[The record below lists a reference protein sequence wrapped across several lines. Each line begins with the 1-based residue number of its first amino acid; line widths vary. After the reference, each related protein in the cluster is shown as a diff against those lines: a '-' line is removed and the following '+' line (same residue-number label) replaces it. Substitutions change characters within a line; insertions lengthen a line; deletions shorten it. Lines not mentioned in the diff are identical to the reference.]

1 MAHHRPAER
10 REELSPQ
17 ERAQTRERSI
27 ALLRQ
32 MLRPHRGALALSIIS
47 VLLVSGSSA
56 VAPLLIARVLDSSI
70 EPLKQGDASVLLTL
84 LAFFVAA
91 TAVTA
96 IFSWV
101 NVAYTVR
108 VSLGVVVYLR
118 KRVFRHA
125 QSLSVSFHERYT
137 SGKVIS
143 RLTSDIDTVRSFLDS
158 GISQLAITLLSMVIS
173 AVAIF
178 VLDWRIGLL
187 MLAMGVPIYFLTRW
201 FQKAAVPVF
210 RTMRTE
216 SAHLTSRFVETFT
229 GIRAVKA
236 FGAEARMRTEYAQAS
251 ERYRLA
257 VMDSIKIFGVYS
269 PVLMLLGNVFI
280 AGALVLGGYAVL
292 GGTMQIGTLLALVI
306 YANRVFEPV
315 MQLSEFYNMFQSAM
329 SALEK
334 LSSFLAEEPEVAEP
348 EHPHERAVES
358 AVKSATEP
366 AAESAPGS
374 SAAGASEGVS
384 GTVRGALVEL
394 DSAVFG
400 YTSDRHALKETS
412 LRIEPGTTVAL
423 VGATGA
429 GKSTIAKLVARFYDV
444 SSGQVRI
451 DGVDVRQLA
460 DVQLRREVLMLT
472 QEVFL
477 FSASILENIRMGNP
491 QASDEQVKAAAKAVG
506 ADAFIERLRDG
517 YESQLGRGGIT
528 LSAGQR
534 QLVSFARVFLANPR
548 VLILDEATASLDIPS
563 ERAVQ
568 AALRT
573 VLAGRTALVIAH
585 RLSTVLGA
593 DRVLVIHE
601 GSVVED
607 GSPQQLIASGGRFAA
622 MYASWDEL
630 NQVQEAEA

>member
-1 MAHHRPAER
+1 MAHHRPAEP
-10 REELSPQ
+10 REQMSPQ
-17 ERAQTRERSI
+17 ERAETRERSM

-56 VAPLLIARVLDSSI
+56 IAPILIARVLDSSI
-70 EPLKQGDASVLLTL
+70 EPLKQGDVSPLLTL
-84 LAFFVAA
+84 LTFFVVA

-125 QSLSVSFHERYT
+125 QLLSVSFHERYT

-178 VLDWRIGLL
+178 LLDWRIGLF
-187 MLAMGVPIYFLTRW
+187 MLVMGVPIYFLTRW
-201 FQKAAVPVF
+201 FQKTAVPVF
-210 RTMRTE
+210 RMMRTE

-236 FGAEARMRTEYAQAS
+236 FGAEAQMRSEYAEAS

-348 EHPHERAVES
+348 EHPYERAVES
-358 AVKSATEP
+358 A
-366 AAESAPGS
+366 AESASKS
-374 SAAGASEGVS
+374 SAAEGASGKVQ
-384 GTVRGALVEL
+384 GALVEL

-400 YTSDRHALKETS
+400 YTSDRHALKETT

-444 SSGQVRI
+444 SAGQVRI

-460 DVQLRREVLMLT
+460 DAQLRREVLMLT

-491 QASDEQVKAAAKAVG
+491 QATDEQVKAAAKAVG

-517 YESQLGRGGIT
+517 YESRLGRGGIT

-630 NQVQEAEA
+630 NQVQEADA

>member
-1 MAHHRPAER
+1 MAHHGPAQR

-17 ERAQTRERSI
+17 ERAETRERSM

-32 MLRPHRGALALSIIS
+32 MLRPHRGPLALSIIS

-56 VAPLLIARVLDSSI
+56 VVPILIARVLDSSI
-70 EPLKQGDASVLLTL
+70 EPLKQGDASPLLTL

-178 VLDWRIGLL
+178 LLDWRIGLF
-187 MLAMGVPIYFLTRW
+187 MLVMGVPIYFLTRW
-201 FQKAAVPVF
+201 FQKTAVPVF

-236 FGAEARMRTEYAQAS
+236 FGAEAQMRTEYAQAS

-257 VMDSIKIFGVYS
+257 VMDSIKIFGIYS

-334 LSSFLAEEPEVAEP
+334 LSSFLAEEAEVAEP
-348 EHPHERAVES
+348 EHPHERAVE
-358 AVKSATEP
+358 P
-366 AAESAPGS
+366 AAESVAES
-374 SAAGASEGVS
+374 VAESAAGVSAGVT

-400 YTSDRHALKETS
+400 YTSDRHALKETT

-517 YESQLGRGGIT
+517 YESRLGRGGIT

-568 AALRT
+568 AALQT

>member
-1 MAHHRPAER
+1 MAHHRPAEP
-10 REELSPQ
+10 REQMSPQ
-17 ERAQTRERSI
+17 ERAETRERSM

-56 VAPLLIARVLDSSI
+56 VAPILIARVLDSSI
-70 EPLKQGDASVLLTL
+70 EPLRQGDVSPLLTL
-84 LAFFVAA
+84 LTFFVAA

-178 VLDWRIGLL
+178 LLDWRIGLF
-187 MLAMGVPIYFLTRW
+187 MLVMGVPIYFLTRW
-201 FQKAAVPVF
+201 FQKTAVPVF

-236 FGAEARMRTEYAQAS
+236 FGAEAQMRYEYAQAS

-358 AVKSATEP
+358 A
-366 AAESAPGS
+366 AESASKS
-374 SAAGASEGVS
+374 SAAEGASGKVQ
-384 GTVRGALVEL
+384 GALVEL

-400 YTSDRHALKETS
+400 YTSDRHALKETT

-423 VGATGA
+423 AGATGA

-444 SSGQVRI
+444 SAGQVRI

-491 QASDEQVKAAAKAVG
+491 QATDEQVKAAAKAVG

-630 NQVQEAEA
+630 NQVHEAEA

>member
-1 MAHHRPAER
+1 MAHHGPAER

-17 ERAQTRERSI
+17 ERAETRERSM

-56 VAPLLIARVLDSSI
+56 VAPILIARVLDSSI

-178 VLDWRIGLL
+178 LLDWRIGLF
-187 MLAMGVPIYFLTRW
+187 MLVMGVPIYFLTRW
-201 FQKAAVPVF
+201 FQKTAVPVF

-236 FGAEARMRTEYAQAS
+236 FGAEAQMRSEYAQAS

-257 VMDSIKIFGVYS
+257 VMDSIKIFGIYS

-358 AVKSATEP
+358 V
-366 AAESAPGS
+366 AESATGVTE
-374 SAAGASEGVS
+374 GAS
-384 GTVRGALVEL
+384 GTVQGALVEL

-444 SSGQVRI
+444 SAGQVRI

-460 DVQLRREVLMLT
+460 DAQLRREVLMLT

-573 VLAGRTALVIAH
+573 ILAGRTALVIAH

-601 GSVVED
+601 GSVMED

-630 NQVQEAEA
+630 NQVQEADA

>member
-1 MAHHRPAER
+1 MAHHRPAEP
-10 REELSPQ
+10 REQMSPQ
-17 ERAQTRERSI
+17 ERAETRERSM

-32 MLRPHRGALALSIIS
+32 MLHPHRGALALSIIS

-56 VAPLLIARVLDSSI
+56 VAPILIARVLDSSI
-70 EPLKQGDASVLLTL
+70 EPLKQGVVSPLLTL

-178 VLDWRIGLL
+178 LLDWRIGLF
-187 MLAMGVPIYFLTRW
+187 MLVMGVPIYFLTRW

-236 FGAEARMRTEYAQAS
+236 FGAEAQMRYEYAQAS

-257 VMDSIKIFGVYS
+257 VMDSVKIFGVYS

-348 EHPHERAVES
+348 EHPHERAIES
-358 AVKSATEP
+358 AT
-366 AAESAPGS
+366 AE
-374 SAAGASEGVS
+374 GAS
-384 GTVRGALVEL
+384 GTVQGALVEL
-394 DSAVFG
+394 DNAVFG
-400 YTSDRHALKETS
+400 YTSERHALQKTS

-444 SSGQVRI
+444 SAGQVRI
-451 DGVDVRQLA
+451 DGVDVRDLTDA
-460 DVQLRREVLMLT
+460 QLRHEVLMLT

-477 FSASILENIRMGNP
+477 FSTSILENIRMGNP

-517 YESQLGRGGIT
+517 YDSLLGRGGIS

-534 QLVSFARVFLANPR
+534 QLVSFARVFLADPR
-548 VLILDEATASLDIPS
+548 LLILDEATASLDIPS

-568 AALRT
+568 KALHTLLR
-573 VLAGRTALVIAH
+573 GRTALVIAH
-585 RLSTVLGA
+585 RLSTVLSA
-593 DRVLVIHE
+593 DRVLVIRD

-607 GSPQQLIASGGRFAA
+607 GSPQQLIAAGGRFAA

-630 NQVQEAEA
+630 NRAPEEGE

>member
-1 MAHHRPAER
+1 MAHHRPAEP
-10 REELSPQ
+10 REQMSPQ
-17 ERAQTRERSI
+17 ERAETRERSM

-56 VAPLLIARVLDSSI
+56 IAPILIARVLDSSI
-70 EPLKQGDASVLLTL
+70 EPLKQGDVSPLLTL

-178 VLDWRIGLL
+178 LLDWRIGLF
-187 MLAMGVPIYFLTRW
+187 MLVMGVPIYFLTRW

-236 FGAEARMRTEYAQAS
+236 FGAEAQMRYEYAQAS

-257 VMDSIKIFGVYS
+257 VMDSVKIFGVYS

-348 EHPHERAVES
+348 EHPHERAIES
-358 AVKSATEP
+358 AT
-366 AAESAPGS
+366 AE
-374 SAAGASEGVS
+374 GAS
-384 GTVRGALVEL
+384 GTVQGALVEL

-400 YTSDRHALKETS
+400 YTSDRHALKETT

-444 SSGQVRI
+444 SAGQVRI

-477 FSASILENIRMGNP
+477 LSASILENIRMGNP

-506 ADAFIERLRDG
+506 ADAFIERLREG
-517 YESQLGRGGIT
+517 YESRLGRGGIT

-607 GSPQQLIASGGRFAA
+607 GSPQQLIAAGGRFAA

-630 NQVQEAEA
+630 NRAPEEGE

>member
-1 MAHHRPAER
+1 MAHHRPAEP
-10 REELSPQ
+10 REQMSPQ
-17 ERAQTRERSI
+17 ERAETRERSM

-56 VAPLLIARVLDSSI
+56 VAPILIARVLDSSI
-70 EPLKQGDASVLLTL
+70 EPLRQGDASPLLTL
-84 LAFFVAA
+84 LVFFVVA

-178 VLDWRIGLL
+178 LLDWRIGLF
-187 MLAMGVPIYFLTRW
+187 MLVMGVPIYFLTRW

-236 FGAEARMRTEYAQAS
+236 FGAEAQMRSEYAQAS

-257 VMDSIKIFGVYS
+257 VMDSIKIFGIYS

-358 AVKSATEP
+358 ATGT
-366 AAESAPGS
+366 AE
-374 SAAGASEGVS
+374 GAS
-384 GTVRGALVEL
+384 GTIHGALVEL

-400 YTSDRHALKETS
+400 YTSDRHALKETT

-444 SSGQVRI
+444 SAGQVRI

-460 DVQLRREVLMLT
+460 DGQLRREVLMLT

-506 ADAFIERLRDG
+506 ADAFIERLREG

>member
-1 MAHHRPAER
+1 MAHHRPAEP
-10 REELSPQ
+10 REQMSPQ
-17 ERAQTRERSI
+17 ERAETRERSM

-56 VAPLLIARVLDSSI
+56 IAPILIARVLDSSI
-70 EPLKQGDASVLLTL
+70 EPLKQGDVSPLLTL

-178 VLDWRIGLL
+178 LLDWRIGLF
-187 MLAMGVPIYFLTRW
+187 MLVMGVPIYFLTRW

-236 FGAEARMRTEYAQAS
+236 FGAEAQMRSEYAEAS

-348 EHPHERAVES
+348 EHPYERAVES
-358 AVKSATEP
+358 A
-366 AAESAPGS
+366 AESASKS
-374 SAAGASEGVS
+374 SAAEGASGKVQ
-384 GTVRGALVEL
+384 GALVEL

-400 YTSDRHALKETS
+400 YTSDRHALKETT

-444 SSGQVRI
+444 SAGQVRI

-460 DVQLRREVLMLT
+460 DAQLRREVLMLT

-491 QASDEQVKAAAKAVG
+491 QATDEQVKAAAKAVG

-630 NQVQEAEA
+630 NQVQEADA

>member
-1 MAHHRPAER
+1 MAHHGPAER

-17 ERAQTRERSI
+17 ERAETRERSM

-32 MLRPHRGALALSIIS
+32 ILRPHRGALALSIIS

-56 VAPLLIARVLDSSI
+56 IAPILIARVLDSSI
-70 EPLKQGDASVLLTL
+70 EPLKQGDASPLLTL
-84 LAFFVAA
+84 LAFFVVA

-178 VLDWRIGLL
+178 LLDWRIGLL

-257 VMDSIKIFGVYS
+257 VMDSIKIFGVYA
-269 PVLMLLGNVFI
+269 PTLTLLGNLFI

-348 EHPHERAVES
+348 EHPYERAVEP
-358 AVKSATEP
+358 APEP
-366 AAESAPGS
+366 AAESATG
-374 SAAGASEGVS
+374 GVT

-394 DSAVFG
+394 DSAIFG

-429 GKSTIAKLVARFYDV
+429 GKSTITKLVARFYDV
-444 SSGQVRI
+444 SAGQVRI

>member
-1 MAHHRPAER
+1 MAHHRPAEP
-10 REELSPQ
+10 REQMSPQ
-17 ERAQTRERSI
+17 ERAETRERSM

-56 VAPLLIARVLDSSI
+56 VAPILIARVLDSSI
-70 EPLKQGDASVLLTL
+70 EPLKQGDVSPLLTL
-84 LAFFVAA
+84 LTFFVVA

-125 QSLSVSFHERYT
+125 QLLSVSFHERYT

-178 VLDWRIGLL
+178 LLDWRIGLF
-187 MLAMGVPIYFLTRW
+187 MLVMGVPIYFLTRW

-236 FGAEARMRTEYAQAS
+236 FGAEAQMRYEYAQAS

-358 AVKSATEP
+358 AT
-366 AAESAPGS
+366 GT
-374 SAAGASEGVS
+374 AAGASGKVQ
-384 GTVRGALVEL
+384 GALVEL

-400 YTSDRHALKETS
+400 YTSDRHALKETT

-444 SSGQVRI
+444 SAGQVRI

-460 DVQLRREVLMLT
+460 DAQLRREVLMLT

-491 QASDEQVKAAAKAVG
+491 QATDEQVKAAAKAVG

-593 DRVLVIHE
+593 DCVLVIHE

>member
-1 MAHHRPAER
+1 MAHHRPAEP
-10 REELSPQ
+10 REQMSPQ
-17 ERAQTRERSI
+17 ERAETRERSM

-56 VAPLLIARVLDSSI
+56 IAPILIARVLDSSI

-84 LAFFVAA
+84 LVFFVAA

-178 VLDWRIGLL
+178 LLDWRIGLF
-187 MLAMGVPIYFLTRW
+187 MLVMGVPIYFLTRW
-201 FQKAAVPVF
+201 FQKTAVPVF
-210 RTMRTE
+210 RMMRTE

-236 FGAEARMRTEYAQAS
+236 FGAEAQMRSEYAQAS

-269 PVLMLLGNVFI
+269 PMLMLLGNVFI

-348 EHPHERAVES
+348 DHPYERTV
-358 AVKSATEP
+358 EP
-366 AAESAPGS
+366 AAGTAE
-374 SAAGASEGVS
+374 GASGKVQ
-384 GTVRGALVEL
+384 GALVEL

-400 YTSDRHALKETS
+400 YTSDRHALKETT

-444 SSGQVRI
+444 SAGQVRI

-491 QASDEQVKAAAKAVG
+491 QASDEQVKTAAKAVG
-506 ADAFIERLRDG
+506 ADGFIERLRDG

-630 NQVQEAEA
+630 NQVQETEA

>member
-17 ERAQTRERSI
+17 ERAETRERSM

-56 VAPLLIARVLDSSI
+56 IAPVLIARVLDSSV
-70 EPLKQGDASVLLTL
+70 EPLKQGDASPLLTL

-178 VLDWRIGLL
+178 LLDWRIGLL

-236 FGAEARMRTEYAQAS
+236 FGAEARMRTEYAQAA

-257 VMDSIKIFGVYS
+257 VMDSIKIFGVYA
-269 PVLMLLGNVFI
+269 PTLTLLGNLFI

-348 EHPHERAVES
+348 EHPHERAVEPVAES
-358 AVKSATEP
+358 
-366 AAESAPGS
+366 AAESTTGS
-374 SAAGASEGVS
+374 VS

-394 DSAVFG
+394 DSAIFG

-444 SSGQVRI
+444 SAGQVRI

>member
-1 MAHHRPAER
+1 MAHHRPAEP
-10 REELSPQ
+10 REQMSPQ
-17 ERAQTRERSI
+17 ERAETRERSM

-56 VAPLLIARVLDSSI
+56 IAPILIARVLDSSI
-70 EPLKQGDASVLLTL
+70 EPLKQGDVSPLLTL

-178 VLDWRIGLL
+178 LLDWRIGLF
-187 MLAMGVPIYFLTRW
+187 MLVMGVPIYFLTRW
-201 FQKAAVPVF
+201 FQKTAVPVF

-236 FGAEARMRTEYAQAS
+236 FGAEAQMRTEYAQAS

-257 VMDSIKIFGVYS
+257 VMDSIKIFGVYA
-269 PVLMLLGNVFI
+269 PTLTLLGNVFI

-358 AVKSATEP
+358 AT
-366 AAESAPGS
+366 AE
-374 SAAGASEGVS
+374 GAS
-384 GTVRGALVEL
+384 GTIHGALVEL

-444 SSGQVRI
+444 SAGQVRI

-460 DVQLRREVLMLT
+460 DAQLRREVLMLT

>member
-1 MAHHRPAER
+1 MAHHRPAEP
-10 REELSPQ
+10 REQMSPQ
-17 ERAQTRERSI
+17 ERAETRERSM

-56 VAPLLIARVLDSSI
+56 IAPILIARVLDSSI
-70 EPLKQGDASVLLTL
+70 EPLKQGDASPLLTL
-84 LAFFVAA
+84 LVFFVAA

-178 VLDWRIGLL
+178 LLDWRIGLL

-210 RTMRTE
+210 RAMRTE

-257 VMDSIKIFGVYS
+257 VMDSIKIFGVYA
-269 PVLMLLGNVFI
+269 PTLTLLGNLFI

-334 LSSFLAEEPEVAEP
+334 LSAFLAEEPEVAEP
-348 EHPHERAVES
+348 EHPYERAVEPAS
-358 AVKSATEP
+358 EP
-366 AAESAPGS
+366 AAESTTG
-374 SAAGASEGVS
+374 GVT

-444 SSGQVRI
+444 SAGQVRI
-451 DGVDVRQLA
+451 DGVDIRQLA

>member
-1 MAHHRPAER
+1 MAHHRPAEP
-10 REELSPQ
+10 REQMSPQ
-17 ERAQTRERSI
+17 ERAETRERSM

-56 VAPLLIARVLDSSI
+56 VAPILIARVLDSSI
-70 EPLKQGDASVLLTL
+70 EPLRQGDASPLLTL
-84 LAFFVAA
+84 LVFFVVA

-178 VLDWRIGLL
+178 LLDWRIGLF
-187 MLAMGVPIYFLTRW
+187 MLVMGVPIYFLTRW

-236 FGAEARMRTEYAQAS
+236 FGAEAQMRSEYAQAS

-269 PVLMLLGNVFI
+269 PMLMLLGNVFI

-348 EHPHERAVES
+348 DHPYERTV
-358 AVKSATEP
+358 EP
-366 AAESAPGS
+366 AAGTAE
-374 SAAGASEGVS
+374 GASGKVQ
-384 GTVRGALVEL
+384 GALVEL

-400 YTSDRHALKETS
+400 YTSDRHALKETT

-444 SSGQVRI
+444 SAGQVRI

-491 QASDEQVKAAAKAVG
+491 QATDEQVKTAAKAVG
-506 ADAFIERLRDG
+506 ADAFIERLCEG

>member
-1 MAHHRPAER
+1 MAHHRPAEP
-10 REELSPQ
+10 REQMSPQ
-17 ERAQTRERSI
+17 ERAETRERSM

-56 VAPLLIARVLDSSI
+56 VAPILIARVLDSSI
-70 EPLKQGDASVLLTL
+70 EPLKQGDVSPLLTL
-84 LAFFVAA
+84 LTFFVVA

-125 QSLSVSFHERYT
+125 QLLSVSFHERYT

-178 VLDWRIGLL
+178 LLDWRIGLF
-187 MLAMGVPIYFLTRW
+187 MLVMGVPIYFLTRW
-201 FQKAAVPVF
+201 FQKTAVPVF
-210 RTMRTE
+210 RMMRTE

-236 FGAEARMRTEYAQAS
+236 FGAEAQMRSEYAQAS

-269 PVLMLLGNVFI
+269 PMLMLLGNVFI

-348 EHPHERAVES
+348 DHPYERTV
-358 AVKSATEP
+358 EP
-366 AAESAPGS
+366 AAGTAE
-374 SAAGASEGVS
+374 GASGKVQ
-384 GTVRGALVEL
+384 GALVEL

-400 YTSDRHALKETS
+400 YTSDRHALKETT

-444 SSGQVRI
+444 SAGQVRI

-491 QASDEQVKAAAKAVG
+491 QATDEQVKAAAKAVG

-630 NQVQEAEA
+630 NQVQETEA

>member
-1 MAHHRPAER
+1 MAHHRPAEP
-10 REELSPQ
+10 REQMSPQ
-17 ERAQTRERSI
+17 ERAETRERSM

-56 VAPLLIARVLDSSI
+56 VAPILIARVLDSSI
-70 EPLKQGDASVLLTL
+70 EPLRQGDVSPLLTL
-84 LAFFVAA
+84 LTFFVAA

-173 AVAIF
+173 EVAIF
-178 VLDWRIGLL
+178 LLDWRIGLF
-187 MLAMGVPIYFLTRW
+187 MLVLGVPIYFLTRW
-201 FQKAAVPVF
+201 FQKTAVPVF

-236 FGAEARMRTEYAQAS
+236 FGAEAQMRYEYAQAS

-358 AVKSATEP
+358 ATGT
-366 AAESAPGS
+366 AE
-374 SAAGASEGVS
+374 GAS
-384 GTVRGALVEL
+384 GTFHGALVEL

-400 YTSDRHALKETS
+400 YTSDRHALKETT

-444 SSGQVRI
+444 SAGQVRI

-460 DVQLRREVLMLT
+460 DGQLRREVLMLT

-506 ADAFIERLRDG
+506 ADAFIERLREG

-630 NQVQEAEA
+630 NQVHEAEA

>member
-1 MAHHRPAER
+1 MAHHRPAEP
-10 REELSPQ
+10 REQMSPQ
-17 ERAQTRERSI
+17 ERAETRERSM

-56 VAPLLIARVLDSSI
+56 IAPILIARVLDSSI
-70 EPLKQGDASVLLTL
+70 EPLKQGDVSPLLTL

-178 VLDWRIGLL
+178 LLDWRIGLF
-187 MLAMGVPIYFLTRW
+187 MLVMGVPIYFLTRW

-236 FGAEARMRTEYAQAS
+236 FGAEAQLRSEYAQAS

-358 AVKSATEP
+358 A
-366 AAESAPGS
+366 AESASKS
-374 SAAGASEGVS
+374 SAAEGAS
-384 GTVRGALVEL
+384 GTVQGALVEL

-460 DVQLRREVLMLT
+460 DAQLRREVLMLT

-506 ADAFIERLRDG
+506 ADTFIERLRDG

>member
-1 MAHHRPAER
+1 MAHHRPAEP
-10 REELSPQ
+10 REQMSPQ
-17 ERAQTRERSI
+17 ERAETRERSM

-56 VAPLLIARVLDSSI
+56 VAPILIARVLDSSI
-70 EPLKQGDASVLLTL
+70 EPLRQGNVSPLLTL
-84 LAFFVAA
+84 LTFFVAA

-178 VLDWRIGLL
+178 LLDWRIGLF
-187 MLAMGVPIYFLTRW
+187 MLVLGVPIYFLTRW
-201 FQKAAVPVF
+201 FQKTAVPVF

-236 FGAEARMRTEYAQAS
+236 FSAEAQMRYEYAQAS

-348 EHPHERAVES
+348 EHPYERAVES
-358 AVKSATEP
+358 A
-366 AAESAPGS
+366 AESASKS
-374 SAAGASEGVS
+374 SAAEGASGKVQ
-384 GTVRGALVEL
+384 GALVEL

-400 YTSDRHALKETS
+400 YTSDRHALKETT

-444 SSGQVRI
+444 SAGQVRI

-460 DVQLRREVLMLT
+460 DAQLRREVLMLT

-630 NQVQEAEA
+630 NQVHEAEA

>member
-1 MAHHRPAER
+1 MAHHRPAEP
-10 REELSPQ
+10 REQMSPQ
-17 ERAQTRERSI
+17 ERAETRERSM

-56 VAPLLIARVLDSSI
+56 IAPILIARVLDSSI
-70 EPLKQGDASVLLTL
+70 EPLKQGDVSPLLTL

-178 VLDWRIGLL
+178 LLDWRIGLF
-187 MLAMGVPIYFLTRW
+187 MLVMGVPIYFLTRW
-201 FQKAAVPVF
+201 FQKTAVPVF
-210 RTMRTE
+210 RMMRTE

-236 FGAEARMRTEYAQAS
+236 FGAEAQMRSEYAQAS

-269 PVLMLLGNVFI
+269 PMLMLLGNVFI

-348 EHPHERAVES
+348 EHPYERAVEP
-358 AVKSATEP
+358 ATEP
-366 AAESAPGS
+366 AAESTTG
-374 SAAGASEGVS
+374 GVT

-444 SSGQVRI
+444 SAGQVRI

-506 ADAFIERLRDG
+506 ADAFIERLREG

-585 RLSTVLGA
+585 RLSTVLSA

-601 GSVVED
+601 GSVMED

>member
-1 MAHHRPAER
+1 MAHHGPAER

-17 ERAQTRERSI
+17 ERAETRERSM

-56 VAPLLIARVLDSSI
+56 IAPILIARVLDSSI
-70 EPLKQGDASVLLTL
+70 EPLKQGDASPLLTL

-178 VLDWRIGLL
+178 LLDWRIGLL
-187 MLAMGVPIYFLTRW
+187 MLTMGVPIYFLTRW

-257 VMDSIKIFGVYS
+257 VMDSIKIFGVYA
-269 PVLMLLGNVFI
+269 PTLTLLGNVFI

-348 EHPHERAVES
+348 EHPYERAVEP
-358 AVKSATEP
+358 ATES
-366 AAESAPGS
+366 AAESATG
-374 SAAGASEGVS
+374 GVS
-384 GTVRGALVEL
+384 GTVRGAPVEL
-394 DSAVFG
+394 DSAIFG

-444 SSGQVRI
+444 SAGQVRI

-607 GSPQQLIASGGRFAA
+607 GSPQQLIAYGGRFAA

>member
-1 MAHHRPAER
+1 MAHHRPAEP
-10 REELSPQ
+10 REQMSPQ

-47 VLLVSGSSA
+47 VLLVSGFSA
-56 VAPLLIARVLDSSI
+56 IAPILIARVLDSSI
-70 EPLKQGDASVLLTL
+70 EPLKQGDASALLTL

-178 VLDWRIGLL
+178 LLDWRIGLL

-257 VMDSIKIFGVYS
+257 VMDSIKIFGVYA
-269 PVLMLLGNVFI
+269 PTLTLLGNLFI

-348 EHPHERAVES
+348 EHPHERAVEP
-358 AVKSATEP
+358 ATESATE
-366 AAESAPGS
+366 SVT
-374 SAAGASEGVS
+374 GVS
-384 GTVRGALVEL
+384 GSVTGTVRGALVEL

-506 ADAFIERLRDG
+506 AHAFIECLRDG

>member
-1 MAHHRPAER
+1 MAHHRPAEP

-17 ERAQTRERSI
+17 ERAQTRERSM
-27 ALLRQ
+27 ALLHQ

-56 VAPLLIARVLDSSI
+56 IAPILIARVLDSSI
-70 EPLKQGDASVLLTL
+70 EPFKQGDASPLLTL
-84 LAFFVAA
+84 LVLFVVV

-158 GISQLAITLLSMVIS
+158 GISQLAITLLSMLIS

-178 VLDWRIGLL
+178 LLDWRIGLL
-187 MLAMGVPIYFLTRW
+187 MLVMGVPIYFLTRW
-201 FQKAAVPVF
+201 FQRTAVPVF
-210 RTMRTE
+210 RTMRSE

-236 FGAEARMRTEYAQAS
+236 FGAEAQMRVEYAQAS

-257 VMDSIKIFGVYS
+257 VMDSIKIFGIYS

-280 AGALVLGGYAVL
+280 AGALILGGYAVL

-348 EHPHERAVES
+348 QHPHERAVES
-358 AVKSATEP
+358 AADSSTAEGATDK
-366 AAESAPGS
+366 
-374 SAAGASEGVS
+374 
-384 GTVRGALVEL
+384 VRGALVEL

-400 YTSDRHALKETS
+400 YTLNRHALNETS

-451 DGVDVRQLA
+451 DGVDIRQLA

-477 FSASILENIRMGNP
+477 FSTSVLENIRMGNP

-517 YESQLGRGGIT
+517 YESRLGRGGIT

-568 AALRT
+568 AALHT

-622 MYASWDEL
+622 MYTSWDEL
-630 NQVQEAEA
+630 NQVQEADA

>member
-17 ERAQTRERSI
+17 ERAETRERSI

-56 VAPLLIARVLDSSI
+56 IAPILIARVLDSSI
-70 EPLKQGDASVLLTL
+70 EPLKQGDASPLLTL
-84 LAFFVAA
+84 LAFFVVA

-236 FGAEARMRTEYAQAS
+236 FGAEAQMRAEYAQAS

-257 VMDSIKIFGVYS
+257 VMDSIKIFGVYA
-269 PVLMLLGNVFI
+269 PTLTLLGNVFI

-348 EHPHERAVES
+348 EHPHERAVEP
-358 AVKSATEP
+358 ATES
-366 AAESAPGS
+366 AAESTTG
-374 SAAGASEGVS
+374 GVS

-444 SSGQVRI
+444 SAGQVRI

-460 DVQLRREVLMLT
+460 DVQLRHEVLMLT

-506 ADAFIERLRDG
+506 AHAFIERLRDG

-607 GSPQQLIASGGRFAA
+607 GSAQQLIASGGRFAA

>member
-1 MAHHRPAER
+1 MAHHRPAEP
-10 REELSPQ
+10 REQMSPQ
-17 ERAQTRERSI
+17 ERAETRERSM

-56 VAPLLIARVLDSSI
+56 VAPILIARVLDSSI
-70 EPLKQGDASVLLTL
+70 EPLKQGDVSPLLTL
-84 LAFFVAA
+84 LTFFVVA

-125 QSLSVSFHERYT
+125 QLLSVSFHERYT

-178 VLDWRIGLL
+178 LLDWRIGLF
-187 MLAMGVPIYFLTRW
+187 MLVMGVPIYFLTRW

-236 FGAEARMRTEYAQAS
+236 FGAEAQMRYEYAQAS

-358 AVKSATEP
+358 AT
-366 AAESAPGS
+366 GT
-374 SAAGASEGVS
+374 AAGASGKVQ
-384 GTVRGALVEL
+384 GALVEL

-400 YTSDRHALKETS
+400 YTSDRHALKETT

-444 SSGQVRI
+444 SAGQVRI

-460 DVQLRREVLMLT
+460 DAQLRREVLMLT

-491 QASDEQVKAAAKAVG
+491 QATDEQVKAAAKAVG

-630 NQVQEAEA
+630 NQVQETEA

>member
-1 MAHHRPAER
+1 MAHHRPAEP
-10 REELSPQ
+10 REQMSPQ
-17 ERAQTRERSI
+17 ERAETRERSM

-56 VAPLLIARVLDSSI
+56 VAPILIARVLDSSI
-70 EPLKQGDASVLLTL
+70 EPLRQGDASPLLTL
-84 LAFFVAA
+84 LVFFVVA

-178 VLDWRIGLL
+178 LLDWRIGLF
-187 MLAMGVPIYFLTRW
+187 MLVMGVPIYFLTRW

-236 FGAEARMRTEYAQAS
+236 FGAEAQMRSEYAQAS

-269 PVLMLLGNVFI
+269 PVLMFLGNVFI

-358 AVKSATEP
+358 V
-366 AAESAPGS
+366 AESATGVTE
-374 SAAGASEGVS
+374 GAS
-384 GTVRGALVEL
+384 GTVQGALVEL

-444 SSGQVRI
+444 SAGQVRI

-585 RLSTVLGA
+585 RLSTVLSA

>member
-17 ERAQTRERSI
+17 ERAETRERSM

-56 VAPLLIARVLDSSI
+56 IAPILIARVLDSSI
-70 EPLKQGDASVLLTL
+70 EPLKQGNVSPLLTL
-84 LAFFVAA
+84 LVFFVAA

-178 VLDWRIGLL
+178 FLDWRIGLL
-187 MLAMGVPIYFLTRW
+187 MLVMGVPIYFLTRW
-201 FQKAAVPVF
+201 FQRTAAPVF
-210 RTMRTE
+210 CTMRTE

-236 FGAEARMRTEYAQAS
+236 FGAEAQMRSEYAQAS

-257 VMDSIKIFGVYS
+257 VMDSIKIFGIYS

-334 LSSFLAEEPEVAEP
+334 LSSFLGEEPEVAEP
-348 EHPHERAVES
+348 EHPHERAVE
-358 AVKSATEP
+358 P
-366 AAESAPGS
+366 ASES
-374 SAAGASEGVS
+374 SAAEGAS
-384 GTVRGALVEL
+384 GTVQGALVEL

-400 YTSDRHALKETS
+400 YTSDRHALKETT
-412 LRIEPGTTVAL
+412 LRIEPGTTAAL

-444 SSGQVRI
+444 SAGQVRI

-460 DVQLRREVLMLT
+460 DAQLRREVLMLT

-506 ADAFIERLRDG
+506 ADAFIERLREG

>member
-17 ERAQTRERSI
+17 ERAETRERSM

-56 VAPLLIARVLDSSI
+56 IAPILIARVLDSSI
-70 EPLKQGDASVLLTL
+70 EPLKRGDASPLLTL

-178 VLDWRIGLL
+178 LLDWRIGLL

-236 FGAEARMRTEYAQAS
+236 FGAEARMRTEYAQAA

-257 VMDSIKIFGVYS
+257 VMDSIKIFGVYA
-269 PVLMLLGNVFI
+269 PTLTLLGNLFI

-348 EHPHERAVES
+348 EHPHERAVEP
-358 AVKSATEP
+358 ATESATE
-366 AAESAPGS
+366 SVT
-374 SAAGASEGVS
+374 GVS
-384 GTVRGALVEL
+384 GSVTGTVRGALVEL

-491 QASDEQVKAAAKAVG
+491 QATDEQVKAAAKAVG

-622 MYASWDEL
+622 MYASWDVL

>member
-1 MAHHRPAER
+1 MAHHRPAEP
-10 REELSPQ
+10 REQMTPQ
-17 ERAQTRERSI
+17 ERAETRERSM

-32 MLRPHRGALALSIIS
+32 MLRPHRGALALSIVS

-56 VAPLLIARVLDSSI
+56 IAPILIARVLDSSI

-84 LAFFVAA
+84 LVFFVAA

-178 VLDWRIGLL
+178 LLDWRIGLF
-187 MLAMGVPIYFLTRW
+187 MLVMGVPIYFLTRW
-201 FQKAAVPVF
+201 FQKTAVPVF

-236 FGAEARMRTEYAQAS
+236 FGAEAQMRVEYAQAS

-257 VMDSIKIFGVYS
+257 VMDSIKIFGIYS

-358 AVKSATEP
+358 TNGT
-366 AAESAPGS
+366 AE
-374 SAAGASEGVS
+374 GASSKVQ
-384 GTVRGALVEL
+384 GALVEL

-400 YTSDRHALKETS
+400 YTSDRHALKETT

-444 SSGQVRI
+444 SAGQVRI

-460 DVQLRREVLMLT
+460 DAQLRREVLMLT

-506 ADAFIERLRDG
+506 ADAFIERLREG

-593 DRVLVIHE
+593 NRVLVIHE

-630 NQVQEAEA
+630 NQVQETEA

>member
-10 REELSPQ
+10 REQMSPQ
-17 ERAQTRERSI
+17 ERAETRERSM

-56 VAPLLIARVLDSSI
+56 IAPILIARVLDSSI

-84 LAFFVAA
+84 LVFFVAA

-178 VLDWRIGLL
+178 LLNWRIGLF
-187 MLAMGVPIYFLTRW
+187 MLVMGVPIYFLTRW

-236 FGAEARMRTEYAQAS
+236 FGAEAQMRTEYAQAS

-358 AVKSATEP
+358 V
-366 AAESAPGS
+366 AESATGVTE
-374 SAAGASEGVS
+374 GAS
-384 GTVRGALVEL
+384 GTVQGALVEL

-444 SSGQVRI
+444 SAGQVRI

-585 RLSTVLGA
+585 RLSTVLSA

>member
-1 MAHHRPAER
+1 MAHHRPAEP
-10 REELSPQ
+10 REQMTPQ
-17 ERAQTRERSI
+17 ERAETRERSM

-56 VAPLLIARVLDSSI
+56 IAPILIARVLDSSI

-84 LAFFVAA
+84 LVFFVAA

-178 VLDWRIGLL
+178 LLDWRIGLF
-187 MLAMGVPIYFLTRW
+187 MLVMGVPIYFLTRW
-201 FQKAAVPVF
+201 FQKTAVPVF
-210 RTMRTE
+210 RMMRTE

-236 FGAEARMRTEYAQAS
+236 FGAEAQMRSEYAQAS

-269 PVLMLLGNVFI
+269 PMLMLLGNVFI

-348 EHPHERAVES
+348 DHPYERTV
-358 AVKSATEP
+358 EP
-366 AAESAPGS
+366 AAGTAE
-374 SAAGASEGVS
+374 GASGKVQ
-384 GTVRGALVEL
+384 GALVEL

-400 YTSDRHALKETS
+400 YTSDRHALKETT

-444 SSGQVRI
+444 SAGQVRI

-491 QASDEQVKAAAKAVG
+491 QASDEQVKTAAKAVG
-506 ADAFIERLRDG
+506 ADGFIERLRDG

-630 NQVQEAEA
+630 NQVQETEA

>member
-1 MAHHRPAER
+1 MAHHRPAEP

-17 ERAQTRERSI
+17 ERAQTRERSM
-27 ALLRQ
+27 ALLHQ

-56 VAPLLIARVLDSSI
+56 IAPILIARVLDSSI
-70 EPLKQGDASVLLTL
+70 EPLKQGDVSPLLTL

-178 VLDWRIGLL
+178 LLDWRIGLF
-187 MLAMGVPIYFLTRW
+187 MLVMGVPIYFLTRW

-236 FGAEARMRTEYAQAS
+236 FGAEAQMRYEYAQAS

-257 VMDSIKIFGVYS
+257 VMDSVKIFGVYS

-348 EHPHERAVES
+348 EHPHERAIES
-358 AVKSATEP
+358 AT
-366 AAESAPGS
+366 AE
-374 SAAGASEGVS
+374 GAS
-384 GTVRGALVEL
+384 GTVQGALVEL

-400 YTSDRHALKETS
+400 YTSDRHALKETT

-444 SSGQVRI
+444 SAGQVRI

>member
-17 ERAQTRERSI
+17 ERAETRERSM

-56 VAPLLIARVLDSSI
+56 IAPILIARVLDSSI
-70 EPLKQGDASVLLTL
+70 EPLKRGDASPLLTL

-178 VLDWRIGLL
+178 LLDWRIGLL

-236 FGAEARMRTEYAQAS
+236 FGAEARMRTEYAQAA

-257 VMDSIKIFGVYS
+257 VMDSIKIFGVYA
-269 PVLMLLGNVFI
+269 PTLTLLGNLFI

-348 EHPHERAVES
+348 EHPYERAVEP
-358 AVKSATEP
+358 ATESATET
-366 AAESAPGS
+366 AAESATG
-374 SAAGASEGVS
+374 GVS

-412 LRIEPGTTVAL
+412 LCIEPGTTVAL

-444 SSGQVRI
+444 SAGQVRI

-534 QLVSFARVFLANPR
+534 QLVSFARVFLANPQ

-607 GSPQQLIASGGRFAA
+607 DSPQQLIASGGRFAA

>member
-1 MAHHRPAER
+1 MAHHRPAEP
-10 REELSPQ
+10 REQMSPQ
-17 ERAQTRERSI
+17 ERAETRERSM

-56 VAPLLIARVLDSSI
+56 IAPILIARVLDSSV
-70 EPLKQGDASVLLTL
+70 EPLKQGDASPLLTL

-178 VLDWRIGLL
+178 LLDWRIGLL

-201 FQKAAVPVF
+201 FQKTAVPVF
-210 RTMRTE
+210 RAMRTE

-257 VMDSIKIFGVYS
+257 VMDSIKIFGVYA
-269 PVLMLLGNVFI
+269 PTLTLLGNLFI

-348 EHPHERAVES
+348 EHPHERAVEP
-358 AVKSATEP
+358 ATEP
-366 AAESAPGS
+366 AAESTTG
-374 SAAGASEGVS
+374 GVT

-444 SSGQVRI
+444 SAGQVRI
-451 DGVDVRQLA
+451 DGVDIRQLA

-491 QASDEQVKAAAKAVG
+491 QATDEQVKAAAKAVG
-506 ADAFIERLRDG
+506 ADAFIERLREG

-622 MYASWDEL
+622 MYASWDVL

>member
-1 MAHHRPAER
+1 MAHHRPAEP
-10 REELSPQ
+10 REQMSPQ
-17 ERAQTRERSI
+17 ERAETRERSM

-56 VAPLLIARVLDSSI
+56 VAPILIARVLDSSI
-70 EPLKQGDASVLLTL
+70 EPLRQGDVSPLLTL
-84 LAFFVAA
+84 LTFFVAA

-178 VLDWRIGLL
+178 LLDWRIGLF
-187 MLAMGVPIYFLTRW
+187 MLFMGVPIYFLTRW
-201 FQKAAVPVF
+201 FQKTAVPVF

-236 FGAEARMRTEYAQAS
+236 FGAEAQMRSEYAQAS

-358 AVKSATEP
+358 ATGT
-366 AAESAPGS
+366 AE
-374 SAAGASEGVS
+374 GAS
-384 GTVRGALVEL
+384 GTIHGALVEL

-400 YTSDRHALKETS
+400 YTSDRHALKETT

-506 ADAFIERLRDG
+506 ADAFIERLREG

>member
-1 MAHHRPAER
+1 MAHYRPVEP
-10 REELSPQ
+10 REQMSPQ
-17 ERAQTRERSI
+17 ERAETRERSM

-32 MLRPHRGALALSIIS
+32 MLRPHRGALVLSIIS
-47 VLLVSGSSA
+47 VLLVSGSAA
-56 VAPLLIARVLDSSI
+56 VVPILIARVLDSSI
-70 EPLKQGDASVLLTL
+70 EPLRQGDASPLLTL

-178 VLDWRIGLL
+178 LLDWRIGLF
-187 MLAMGVPIYFLTRW
+187 MLVMGVPIYFLTRW
-201 FQKAAVPVF
+201 FQKTAVPVF

-236 FGAEARMRTEYAQAS
+236 FGAEAQMRSEYAQAS

-257 VMDSIKIFGVYS
+257 VMDSIKIFGIYS

-348 EHPHERAVES
+348 QHPHERAVE
-358 AVKSATEP
+358 P
-366 AAESAPGS
+366 AAESVP
-374 SAAGASEGVS
+374 GVS
-384 GTVRGALVEL
+384 GGMSGTVHGALVEL

-444 SSGQVRI
+444 SAGQVRI

-460 DVQLRREVLMLT
+460 DVQLRHEVLMLT

-491 QASDEQVKAAAKAVG
+491 QACDEQVKAAAKAVG
-506 ADAFIERLRDG
+506 ADAFIKRLRNG

-607 GSPQQLIASGGRFAA
+607 GSPQHLIASGGRFAA
-622 MYASWDEL
+622 MHASWDEL
-630 NQVQEAEA
+630 NQVQETEA

>member
-1 MAHHRPAER
+1 MAHHRPAEP
-10 REELSPQ
+10 REQMSPQ
-17 ERAQTRERSI
+17 ERAETRERSM

-56 VAPLLIARVLDSSI
+56 VAPILIARVLDSSI
-70 EPLKQGDASVLLTL
+70 EPLKQGVVSPLLTL

-178 VLDWRIGLL
+178 LLDWRIGLF
-187 MLAMGVPIYFLTRW
+187 MLVMGVPIYFLTRW

-236 FGAEARMRTEYAQAS
+236 FGAEAQMRYEYAQAS

-257 VMDSIKIFGVYS
+257 VMDSVKIFGVYS

-348 EHPHERAVES
+348 EHPHERAIES
-358 AVKSATEP
+358 AT
-366 AAESAPGS
+366 AE
-374 SAAGASEGVS
+374 GAS
-384 GTVRGALVEL
+384 GTVQGALVEL

-400 YTSDRHALKETS
+400 YTSDRHALKETT

-444 SSGQVRI
+444 SAGQVRI

-506 ADAFIERLRDG
+506 ADTFIERLRDG

-607 GSPQQLIASGGRFAA
+607 GSPQQLIAAGGRFAA

-630 NQVQEAEA
+630 NRAPEEGE

>member
-1 MAHHRPAER
+1 MAHHRPAEP
-10 REELSPQ
+10 REQMSPQ
-17 ERAQTRERSI
+17 ERAETRERSM

-56 VAPLLIARVLDSSI
+56 IAPILIARVLDSSI
-70 EPLKQGDASVLLTL
+70 EPLKQGDVSPLLTL

-178 VLDWRIGLL
+178 LLDWRIGLL

-257 VMDSIKIFGVYS
+257 VMDSIKIFGVYA
-269 PVLMLLGNVFI
+269 PTLTLLGNVFI

-348 EHPHERAVES
+348 EHPHERAVE
-358 AVKSATEP
+358 P
-366 AAESAPGS
+366 AAESADE
-374 SAAGASEGVS
+374 SATGGVS

-491 QASDEQVKAAAKAVG
+491 QASDEQVKVAAKAVG

>member
-1 MAHHRPAER
+1 MAHHRPAEP
-10 REELSPQ
+10 REQMSPQ
-17 ERAQTRERSI
+17 ERAETRERSM

-56 VAPLLIARVLDSSI
+56 VAPILIARVLDSSI
-70 EPLKQGDASVLLTL
+70 EPLKQGDVSPLLTL
-84 LAFFVAA
+84 LTFFVVA

-125 QSLSVSFHERYT
+125 QLLSVSFHERYT

-178 VLDWRIGLL
+178 LLDWRIGLF
-187 MLAMGVPIYFLTRW
+187 MLVMGVPIYFLTRW
-201 FQKAAVPVF
+201 FQKTAVPVF
-210 RTMRTE
+210 RMMRTE

-236 FGAEARMRTEYAQAS
+236 FGAEAQMRSEYAQAS

-269 PVLMLLGNVFI
+269 PMLMLLGNVFI

-348 EHPHERAVES
+348 DHPYERAVE
-358 AVKSATEP
+358 P
-366 AAESAPGS
+366 AAGTAE
-374 SAAGASEGVS
+374 GASGKVQ
-384 GTVRGALVEL
+384 GALVEL

-400 YTSDRHALKETS
+400 YTSDRHALKETT

-444 SSGQVRI
+444 SAGQVRI

-491 QASDEQVKAAAKAVG
+491 QATDEQVKAAAKAVG

-517 YESQLGRGGIT
+517 YESRLGRGGIT

>member
-1 MAHHRPAER
+1 MAHHRPAEP
-10 REELSPQ
+10 REQMSPQ
-17 ERAQTRERSI
+17 ERAETRERSM

-56 VAPLLIARVLDSSI
+56 IAPILIARVLDSSI
-70 EPLKQGDASVLLTL
+70 EPLKQGDVSPLLTL

-178 VLDWRIGLL
+178 LLDWRIGLF
-187 MLAMGVPIYFLTRW
+187 MLVMGVPIYFLTRW

-236 FGAEARMRTEYAQAS
+236 FGAEAQMRSEYAQAS

-358 AVKSATEP
+358 V
-366 AAESAPGS
+366 AESATGVTE
-374 SAAGASEGVS
+374 GAS
-384 GTVRGALVEL
+384 GTVQGALVEL

-444 SSGQVRI
+444 SAGQVRI